1 MGTRLYYVQLFDK
14 KVINIDFLIHKLGA
28 DKKILRLFQGLNGF
42 RRNFHAEIIETV
54 HGVNGFI
61 IKSGRLDGSCQG
73 FFLMIFHE
81 GQGLLLDG

>member
-1 MGTRLYYVQLFDK
+1 MAQKRRVSLWAPAFYYVQLFDK

-54 HGVNGFI
+54 HGVNGFSSSPVALTAAA
-61 IKSGRLDGSCQG
+61 K
-73 FFLMIFHE
+73 
-81 GQGLLLDG
+81 LL